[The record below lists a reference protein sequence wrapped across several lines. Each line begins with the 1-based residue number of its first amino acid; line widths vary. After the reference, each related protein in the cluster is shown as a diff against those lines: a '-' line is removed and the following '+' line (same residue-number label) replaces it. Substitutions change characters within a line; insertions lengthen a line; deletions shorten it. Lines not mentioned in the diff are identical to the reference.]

1 MRLLDRRAHQAVLF
15 SRAETGFQV
24 LTHKDTFL
32 PGEFL
37 IHFLQGFSA
46 LYFGMTL
53 ILPPYPLGFH
63 IPAILSVAVSQKND
77 KTYIT
82 HIFPSLMHRN

>member
-1 MRLLDRRAHQAVLF
+1 MRLPDRRTHQAVLF

-37 IHFLQGFSA
+37 IHFLQGFSGF
-46 LYFGMTL
+46 YFGVTL
-53 ILPPYPLGFH
+53 ILLSYPLGFH
-63 IPAILSVAVSQKND
+63 IPAFGSVAISQKKD
-77 KTYIT
+77 KTWIT
-82 HIFPSLMHRN
+82 DILPSL

>member
-1 MRLLDRRAHQAVLF
+1 MRLPDRRAHQAVLF

-37 IHFLQGFSA
+37 IHFLQGFA
-46 LYFGMTL
+46 AFYFGVTL
-53 ILPPYPLGFH
+53 ILPSYPLGFH
-63 IPAILSVAVSQKND
+63 IPTFVSVAISQKKD
-77 KTYIT
+77 KACIT
-82 HIFPSLMHRN
+82 DIFPSLMHIN

>member
-1 MRLLDRRAHQAVLF
+1 MRLPDRRAHQAVLF

-46 LYFGMTL
+46 FLFGVTL
-53 ILPPYPLGFH
+53 ILPFYPLGFH
-63 IPAILSVAVSQKND
+63 IPAFVSVVISQKKN
-77 KTYIT
+77 KTCIT
-82 HIFPSLMHRN
+82 GIFASLMNIN